1 MPLGA
6 KSFLFLVIATA
17 SVAQTATDLTARYG
31 YPDVE
36 RFVVRPGITMMAS
49 YAEDRTACEMVI
61 EPKHPIHRTDD
72 KEQLMETA
80 TVSEI
85 IDELI
90 PKSERGILLDRI
102 FEAMGAP
109 QFEHDKYQNVTISR
123 YFVRSLPANHDEKS
137 ATIIRKDGPCSP
149 AIPSHESVPAIE
161 LNAADLHARYGEP
174 DVERFIVG
182 PIVRPNVTLMVAY
195 GTDRA
200 ACQMV
205 VERMRSIIPHDEPAE
220 YMRPEVVTEII
231 DVVLPEADRGSL
243 LLRTVTKSGCNEI
256 ENADYQNV
264 TVSRFRHKC
273 NLPNPG
279 IEVEA
284 TVTLKNAVCGNG
296 GK

>member
-1 MPLGA
+1 MGHA
-6 KSFLFLVIATA
+6 
-17 SVAQTATDLTARYG
+17 AQ
-31 YPDVE
+31 
-36 RFVVRPGITMMAS
+36 
-49 YAEDRTACEMVI
+49 
-61 EPKHPIHRTDD
+61 
-72 KEQLMETA
+72 
-80 TVSEI
+80 
-85 IDELI
+85 
-90 PKSERGILLDRI
+90 
-102 FEAMGAP
+102 
-109 QFEHDKYQNVTISR
+109 QF
-123 YFVRSLPANHDEKS
+123 
-137 ATIIRKDGPCSP
+137 
-149 AIPSHESVPAIE
+149 PSHESVPAIE

-279 IEVEA
+279 IEEEA
-284 TVTLKNAVCGNG
+284 TVTRKNPACGNG

>member
-1 MPLGA
+1 MSRTVQTL
-6 KSFLFLVIATA
+6 LFFHFAIIATA
-17 SVAQTATDLTARYG
+17 QTPSDLAARYG
-31 YPDVE
+31 DPDAE

-49 YAEDRTACEMVI
+49 YAEDRTVCEMVI

-72 KEQLMETA
+72 KEQSMATP

-123 YFVRSLPANHDEKS
+123 YFIRSLPANHDEKS

-205 VERMRSIIPHDEPAE
+205 VERMRKIAE
-220 YMRPEVVTEII
+220 RSTSSASWRKRK
-231 DVVLPEADRGSL
+231 D
-243 LLRTVTKSGCNEI
+243 SGE
-256 ENADYQNV
+256 
-264 TVSRFRHKC
+264 
-273 NLPNPG
+273 G
-279 IEVEA
+279 
-284 TVTLKNAVCGNG
+284 
-296 GK
+296 